1 MGGHSGGGDWGVTG
15 AVGETTKPRI
25 VRGVTFKGARVAT
38 AVPGQEERHTVDGV
52 TLQVYR
58 GGQGATLLVL
68 HDCEVMTAWQPYH
81 AALATRFT
89 VLAPSHPGFGA
100 SERPEGIESIDDL
113 AYLYLDFIAA
123 LGPQHVDVLG
133 LGMGGWIAA
142 EMAVRCSHALGHL
155 ILADAVGIKVSGRTE
170 VDIVETFILSREQL
184 LAVGWHDAALGA
196 ERMKLP
202 GGPGLA
208 DEELLTL
215 IRNREAAAR
224 LTWKPFMH
232 NPALRRWLHRIT
244 VPTLVIWGESDRI
257 VRPDYGRAFQQAIP
271 GAQFRLI
278 PAAGHY
284 PYLEQPEAFV
294 ASVTAFLS

>member
-1 MGGHSGGGDWGVTG
+1 
-15 AVGETTKPRI
+15 
-25 VRGVTFKGARVAT
+25 VAT
-38 AVPGQEERHTVDGV
+38 AVSGLEERASVAGV

-58 GGQGATLLVL
+58 GGQGPILLVL

-81 AALATRFT
+81 TALAQRFT

-100 SERPEGIESIDDL
+100 SQRSETIDSVDDL
-113 AYLYLDFIAA
+113 AYLYLDFIAT
-123 LGPQHVDVLG
+123 LEPQPVDVLG

-142 EMAVRCSHALGHL
+142 EMAVRCSHHL
-155 ILADAVGIKVSGRTE
+155 RRLVLADAVGIKVSGRTE
-170 VDIVETFILSREQL
+170 VDIIETFILSRDQL
-184 LAVGWHDAALGA
+184 LEVGWHDPALGA

-202 GGPGLA
+202 GTSGLA

-224 LTWKPFMH
+224 LTWRPFMH
-232 NPALRRWLHRIT
+232 NPALRRWLHRIS
-244 VPTLVIWGESDRI
+244 VPTLVLWGEGDRI

-271 GAQFRLI
+271 GAQFQII

-284 PYLEQPEAFV
+284 PYLERPDAFV
-294 ASVTAFLS
+294 SAVTTFLS

>member
-1 MGGHSGGGDWGVTG
+1 V
-15 AVGETTKPRI
+15 ET
-25 VRGVTFKGARVAT
+25 VVSS
-38 AVPGQEERHTVDGV
+38 QEERRTVDGV
-52 TLQVYR
+52 TLQVLQ
-58 GGQGATLLVL
+58 GGQGSTLLVL
-68 HDCEVMTAWQPYH
+68 HDCEVLTEWQPYH
-81 AALATRFT
+81 AALAARFT
-89 VLAPSHPGFGA
+89 VLAPSHPGFGG
-100 SERPEGIESIDDL
+100 SERPETIDSIDDL
-113 AYLYLDFIAA
+113 AYLYLDFIAD
-123 LGPQHVDVLG
+123 LGLQSVDLLG

-142 EMAVRCSHALGHL
+142 EMAVRCSHSVRRL

-170 VDIVETFILSREQL
+170 VDIVETFVLSREQL

-202 GGPGLA
+202 GAPGLG
-208 DEELLTL
+208 DIELLTL

-244 VPTLVIWGESDRI
+244 VPTLVLWGESDRI

-271 GAQFRLI
+271 RALFQLI
-278 PAAGHY
+278 QAAGHY

-294 ASVTAFLS
+294 ASVMAFLSE

>member
-1 MGGHSGGGDWGVTG
+1 M
-15 AVGETTKPRI
+15 
-25 VRGVTFKGARVAT
+25 AT
-38 AVPGQEERHTVDGV
+38 AVSGQEERHTVDGV
-52 TLQVYR
+52 TLQVFR
-58 GGQGATLLVL
+58 GGSGPTLLVL

-81 AALATRFT
+81 ADLAERFT

-100 SERPEGIESIDDL
+100 SERAETIDSIDDL
-113 AYLYLDFIAA
+113 AYLYLDFIAG
-123 LGPQHVDVLG
+123 LGPQRVDVLG
-133 LGMGGWIAA
+133 LGMGGWVAA
-142 EMAVRCSHALGHL
+142 EMAVRCSHSLRHL
-155 ILADAVGIKVSGRTE
+155 VLVDAVGIKVSGRTE

-184 LAVGWHDAALGA
+184 LEVGWHESALGA

-202 GGPGLA
+202 GAPDLA

-244 VPTLVIWGESDRI
+244 IPTLVLWGESDRI

-271 GAQFRLI
+271 GAQFQTI
-278 PAAGHY
+278 AAAGHY
-284 PYLEQPEAFV
+284 PYLERPDAFV
-294 ASVTAFLS
+294 AAVTAFLS

>member
-1 MGGHSGGGDWGVTG
+1 M
-15 AVGETTKPRI
+15 ATTI
-25 VRGVTFKGARVAT
+25 SV
-38 AVPGQEERHTVDGV
+38 QEERHTVAGV

-58 GGQGATLLVL
+58 GGEGPLLLVL
-68 HDCEVMTAWQPYH
+68 HDCEVMTAWQPFH
-81 AALATRFT
+81 AALAQRFT
-89 VLAPSHPGFGA
+89 VLAPAHPGFGE
-100 SERPEGIESIDDL
+100 SERAAIIDSIDDL

-123 LGPQHVDVLG
+123 LGQQGLDVLG

-142 EMAVRCSHALGHL
+142 EMAVRCSHALRRL
-155 ILADAVGIKVSGRTE
+155 VLADTAGIKISGRTE

-184 LAVGWHDAALGA
+184 LEVGWHDAALGA

-202 GGPGLA
+202 GTPGLA

-232 NPALRRWLHRIT
+232 NPALRRWLHRIA
-244 VPTLVIWGESDRI
+244 VPTLVLWGESDRI
-257 VRPDYGRAFQQAIP
+257 VHPDYGRAFQQAIP
-271 GAQFRLI
+271 GAEFQLI

-284 PYLEQPEAFV
+284 PYLEQPESFV
-294 ASVTAFLS
+294 ASVTAFLSA